1 MCINSYHSP
10 MTKRIFQM
18 NSRKYQNTGGK
29 VEVLPPPHS
38 DPLYNEVSNSFF
50 NQVFRKCQLILGI
63 LINFSSL
70 SKWNLTENWYL
81 PITISKNT
89 YCLYFRLYFRLF
101 SHSRSLYRDAYILS
115 HKSAFTNPPT
125 PQLFSPS
132 LHSVALYLALLGL
145 PTPCFAQATTVRL
158 WSGWS
163 LCSLSYKFLLGKII
177 LPLSCLSAECSL
189 VAGFGCPQVGLYLS
203 GSYVYICLFVNL
215 S

>member
-50 NQVFRKCQLILGI
+50 NQIFRKCQLILGI

-101 SHSRSLYRDAYILS
+101 SHSRSLCRDVYILC
-115 HKSAFTNPPT
+115 HKSALTKPF
-125 PQLFSPS
+125 LFGS
-132 LHSVALYLALLGL
+132 
-145 PTPCFAQATTVRL
+145 FFN
-158 WSGWS
+158 
-163 LCSLSYKFLLGKII
+163 YKIKDDAF
-177 LPLSCLSAECSL
+177 
-189 VAGFGCPQVGLYLS
+189 LS
-203 GSYVYICLFVNL
+203 GILCNSGALKGGEIQDLILGGGTTPPFGLKGWWKSSDSNH
-215 S
+215 

>member
-1 MCINSYHSP
+1 MLLNYPLKPFWNSNFRP
-10 MTKRIFQM
+10 CRETK
-18 NSRKYQNTGGK
+18 
-29 VEVLPPPHS
+29 
-38 DPLYNEVSNSFF
+38 
-50 NQVFRKCQLILGI
+50 
-63 LINFSSL
+63 
-70 SKWNLTENWYL
+70 
-81 PITISKNT
+81 ISKISIWT
-89 YCLYFRLYFRLF
+89 PLAGLT
-101 SHSRSLYRDAYILS
+101 A
-115 HKSAFTNPPT
+115 PPT
-125 PQLFSPS
+125 PQPPQLFSPS

-203 GSYVYICLFVNL
+203 GSYGYICLFVNL

>member
-1 MCINSYHSP
+1 MWIHIEMVHLMIFTNLWVRMGGWFHPPKQEKTRPFPVERFSSIFLRDMCINSYHSL

-89 YCLYFRLYFRLF
+89 YCLYFRQNFRLF
-101 SHSRSLYRDAYILS
+101 SHSRSLCRDAYILCY
-115 HKSAFTNPPT
+115 KSAFT
-125 PQLFSPS
+125 
-132 LHSVALYLALLGL
+132 
-145 PTPCFAQATTVRL
+145 
-158 WSGWS
+158 
-163 LCSLSYKFLLGKII
+163 
-177 LPLSCLSAECSL
+177 
-189 VAGFGCPQVGLYLS
+189 
-203 GSYVYICLFVNL
+203 
-215 S
+215 